1 MMKFYKGVIII
12 YTIIIL
18 RISQLNLHFILIVL
32 KCFIQGLTAAVGTIV
47 GKIFTMYTQH
57 T

>member
-1 MMKFYKGVIII
+1 MKFYKGVIII

-18 RISQLNLHFILIVL
+18 RIPQLNLHFILIVL
-32 KCFIQGLTAAVGTIV
+32 KCFIQGLTAVGTIV